1 MNFSDRWINSIL
13 LAILGGLL
21 IWIFSWVASVVMYN
35 VPYQN
40 WISETFFWKGILMT
54 FFLPALVI
62 MGLMALAFNS
72 FSKHNITHL
81 YNLVPDL
88 NSEKT
93 AKNIE
98 ALSEQISSLSDVKT
112 KEIDILTE
120 RENYRREFLG
130 NVSHEMKTP
139 LFSIQ
144 GFLHTL
150 IDGGLEDENIR
161 DKYMDRIDKSVER
174 LIFIIKD
181 LDMITKL
188 EAGEL
193 KLEMKR
199 FDILAK
205 SREIMELLE
214 IKASKYGM
222 TMKIDKTVEEEIF
235 VIGDIERIEQVL
247 VNLIVNAIHYSAK
260 PQATLRLQF
269 EVLEEDVLVK
279 VKDNGMGMQPEQLN
293 RIFERF
299 YRVDK
304 SRSRNYGGSGL
315 GLSIVKHILEAHEQK
330 IMVES
335 EYGEGTTFSFYLQK
349 A

>member
-62 MGLMALAFNS
+62 MGLMTLAFNS

>member
-1 MNFSDRWINSIL
+1 MNFSDRWVNSIL

-21 IWIFSWVASVVMYN
+21 IWSFSWLISATIYDL
-35 VPYQN
+35 PYQA
-40 WISETFFWKGILMT
+40 WISEAYFWEGLLMT

-62 MGLMALAFNS
+62 MGLMALAFNT
-72 FSKHNITHL
+72 FLKQNITHL

-88 NSEKT
+88 DSENT

-112 KEIDILTE
+112 KEIDSLTE

-150 IDGGLEDENIR
+150 IDGGLDDENIR
-161 DKYMDRIDKSVER
+161 DQYMDRIDKSVER

-193 KLEMKR
+193 KLEKKR

-205 SREIMELLE
+205 SQEIIELLE
-214 IKASKYGM
+214 IKAQEQGM
-222 TMKIDKTVEEEIF
+222 IMKIDKTKEDEIY

-260 PQATLRLQF
+260 PQATLRVQF
-269 EVLEEDVLVK
+269 EVLEQEVLVK
-279 VKDNGMGMQPEQLN
+279 VKDNGIGMQPDQLN

-315 GLSIVKHILEAHEQK
+315 GLSIVKHILEAHDQK
-330 IMVES
+330 IMVSS